1 MMALILSKN
10 LSATLLVLTSFHSF
24 NRLPPYFYYARAAF
38 KLYMLCG
45 CLLIFDGVRR
55 SSFSVEAVQIL
66 WNWSCCLGL
75 PLISADLCLF
85 PAILPD
91 LTPLHLGIPMYTL
104 IVDHFSPS
112 TVDGHLLSVS
122 QTISICITALLATS
136 GTDLFLRFAF
146 AVVSCMTVHRLS
158 PYGNSDPSYMET
170 WCFVMSVGNLFALQL
185 LKRFRWR
192 D

>member
-1 MMALILSKN
+1 MALILSKN

-55 SSFSVEAVQIL
+55 SSFSVEAVQTVWL
-66 WNWSCCLGL
+66 WNYCLGL
-75 PLISADLCLF
+75 PLISAEICVTAGHLSQF
-85 PAILPD
+85 TNVHIILPIYTVLSYHFAPEYVD
-91 LTPLHLGIPMYTL
+91 AYLLGL
-104 IVDHFSPS
+104 SHVFS
-112 TVDGHLLSVS
+112 LSCV
-122 QTISICITALLATS
+122 TILSFTTDNVACI
-136 GTDLFLRFAF
+136 AF
-146 AVVSCMTVHRLS
+146 AIVYYFAQFRLS

>member
-1 MMALILSKN
+1 
-10 LSATLLVLTSFHSF
+10 
-24 NRLPPYFYYARAAF
+24 
-38 KLYMLCG
+38 ML
-45 CLLIFDGVRR
+45 
-55 SSFSVEAVQIL
+55 QIL

-146 AVVSCMTVHRLS
+146 AVVSCMTVHRCVLFVGKIK
-158 PYGNSDPSYMET
+158 YFAFYNSFYCIIIIKYRPVI
-170 WCFVMSVGNLFALQL
+170 F
-185 LKRFRWR
+185 KRKMTFIYKK
-192 D
+192 